1 MLMKKKKHCLVK
13 QRNLINKKISDLLT
27 KQDEI
32 NKSKAGIQDVKD
44 LIEALRDAESS
55 NKEYQDFIDD
65 LETKIKKADELSA

>member
-1 MLMKKKKHCLVK
+1 M
-13 QRNLINKKISDLLT
+13 INKKISDLLT